1 MKAIEKVINERL
13 EEVNKLLNISNKQ
26 LINYSST
33 QDIHIQ
39 TSVTNGR
46 EQFYCFDGTTHTR
59 KYLKSG
65 EIIKYAGIIQRDYDL
80 LINYKLQKIQKK
92 LSRISRD
99 IKDADLEQI
108 TGIYEKM
115 ASAKKPYITPIIESD
130 EEFIARWY
138 ERNQSGQNTYPIE
151 GIIYTA
157 RGEHVRSKSEKILAD
172 LFEKYDIPY
181 VYEPMLKLK
190 NGHVVSPDFVL
201 LNTRQRKTIY
211 WEHLGLIDQEEY
223 AVKNLLKLQS
233 YEDSGI
239 VLGENL
245 FISMESTK
253 QGMNTKIV
261 EMYIKNMFL

>member
-1 MKAIEKVINERL
+1 MRYGAI
-13 EEVNKLLNISNKQ
+13 
-26 LINYSST
+26 
-33 QDIHIQ
+33 
-39 TSVTNGR
+39 R
-46 EQFYCFDGTTHTR
+46 ETD
-59 KYLKSG
+59 
-65 EIIKYAGIIQRDYDL
+65 
-80 LINYKLQKIQKK
+80 
-92 LSRISRD
+92 
-99 IKDADLEQI
+99 
-108 TGIYEKM
+108 
-115 ASAKKPYITPIIESD
+115 ES
-130 EEFIARWY
+130 FIVRWY
-138 ERNQSGQNTYPIE
+138 EEHQGGQNTYPIE
-151 GIIYTA
+151 GNIFTA

-190 NGHVVSPDFVL
+190 NGHVVSPDFAL
-201 LNTRQRKTIY
+201 LNIRQRKTIY

>member
-1 MKAIEKVINERL
+1 MKNIIEIINNRL
-13 EEVNKLLNISNKQ
+13 KEVNTLLSISNKRLLKYQ
-26 LINYSST
+26 NT
-33 QDIHIQ
+33 PDIHVQ
-39 TSVTNGR
+39 SSLSRGY
-46 EQFYCFDGTTHTR
+46 EQFYRFDTATHER
-59 KYLKSG
+59 KYIKSQDL
-65 EIIKYAGIIQRDYDL
+65 IKYAEIMQRDYDVAVNRK
-80 LINYKLQKIQKK
+80 LIRMKSKLNKIVKELNEIDICQIQSIYQKQPQSKK
-92 LSRISRD
+92 
-99 IKDADLEQI
+99 K
-108 TGIYEKM
+108 
-115 ASAKKPYITPIIESD
+115 YITPLIETD
-130 EEFIARWY
+130 ESFIVRWY
-138 ERNQSGQNTYPIE
+138 EEHQGGQNTYPIE
-151 GIIYTA
+151 GNIYTSK
-157 RGEHVRSKSEKILAD
+157 GEQVRSKSEKILAD

-190 NGHVVSPDFVL
+190 NGHVVSPDFAL